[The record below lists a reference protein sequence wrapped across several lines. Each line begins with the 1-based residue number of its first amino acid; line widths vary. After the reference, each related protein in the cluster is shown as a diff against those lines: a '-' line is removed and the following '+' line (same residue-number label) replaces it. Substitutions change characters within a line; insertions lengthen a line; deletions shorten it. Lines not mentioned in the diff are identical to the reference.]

1 MTHVQQGQ
9 EKEPVTR
16 KGYALRDVARSFV
29 QVLGEA
35 SPVASGKLLHY
46 TADLIGSG
54 GFDLWVTLCWDYAF
68 EHIGLASPRIFVYL
82 KKKFV
87 ELMKQHAD
95 MPFATFVHSPTIQQA
110 TFEVVLILQGC
121 PKRLKTKMPPTHSET
136 HQNDGWFEATAT
148 SPLREAV
155 RRAWSRDHDQEVL
168 ARATNEMMVA
178 VTDGAL
184 EKALFWLKW
193 IQEEDGLVRRLHK
206 SGLSTMER
214 GPADSKQRTAVAY
227 FVCAVAAEA
236 YKEFAAKGLVR
247 MHEEVQALLDLYR
260 SGDRHLSAAR
270 RQDIL
275 ILILQI
281 LTEVPRWK
289 VPAAP
294 SLVRDPIV
302 LERAVAQA
310 ETFYREILAH
320 PMPTKPLPA
329 KVGPLK
335 KKIVPTSQDK
345 LQHQLNSL
353 DDAILSFYKL

>member
-1 MTHVQQGQ
+1 MAQ
-9 EKEPVTR
+9 EPERESVTR
-16 KGYALRDVARSFV
+16 KGYALRDVARSFL

-82 KKKFV
+82 KKKMG
-87 ELMKQHAD
+87 ELMKHQVD
-95 MPFATFVHSPTIQQA
+95 LPFATFVHSPAIQKA

-121 PKRLKTKMPPTHSET
+121 PKRLKTKTPPTHSET
-136 HQNDGWFEATAT
+136 HQNDGWFETTAT

-155 RRAWSRDHDQEVL
+155 RRVWSRDHDQEVL
-168 ARATNEMMVA
+168 MRATNEMMVA
-178 VTDGAL
+178 ITDGAL

-193 IQEEDGLVRRLHK
+193 VQEEDGLVRRLHK
-206 SGLSTMER
+206 TGLSTMER
-214 GPADSKQRTAVAY
+214 GPADSKQRTAVAH

-236 YKEFAAKGLVR
+236 YKEFMAKGLVR
-247 MHEEVQALLDLYR
+247 MHEEFQTLLDLYR
-260 SGDRHLSAAR
+260 SSDKHFSATR
-270 RQDIL
+270 RQDML

-310 ETFYREILAH
+310 EMFYREILAL

-329 KVGPLK
+329 KIGPLK
-335 KKIVPTSQDK
+335 KKIVPTTQDA
-345 LQHQLNSL
+345 LQHKLNSV

>member
-1 MTHVQQGQ
+1 M
-9 EKEPVTR
+9 
-16 KGYALRDVARSFV
+16 
-29 QVLGEA
+29 
-35 SPVASGKLLHY
+35 ASGKLLHY
-46 TADLIGSG
+46 TADLICSG
-54 GFDLWVTLCWDYAF
+54 GFGLWVTLCWGYAF

-82 KKKFV
+82 KKKLG
-87 ELMKQHAD
+87 ELVRQHAD
-95 MPFATFVHSPTIQQA
+95 IPFATFINSPSLQQA

-121 PKRLKTKMPPTHSET
+121 PKRLKTKMPPTHAET

-155 RRAWSRDHDQEVL
+155 RRVWSRDHDLEVL
-168 ARATNEMMVA
+168 VRSTNEMLVSI
-178 VTDGAL
+178 TDGAL

-193 IQEEDGLVRRLHK
+193 IQEEDALLRKLHK

-214 GPADSKQRTAVAY
+214 GPPDAKQRTAVAY
-227 FVCAVAAEA
+227 FVCATAAEA

-260 SGDRHLSAAR
+260 AQDKHLSAAR

-275 ILILQI
+275 ILLIQI

-294 SLVRDPIV
+294 TLVRDPIV
-302 LERAVAQA
+302 LGRAVAQA
-310 ETFYREILAH
+310 DLFYREILAL
-320 PMPTKPLPA
+320 PMPSKPLPSVLRGA
-329 KVGPLK
+329 IHK
-335 KKIVPTSQDK
+335 KKLIVPTSEDK
-345 LQHQLNSL
+345 LQHQLNTL